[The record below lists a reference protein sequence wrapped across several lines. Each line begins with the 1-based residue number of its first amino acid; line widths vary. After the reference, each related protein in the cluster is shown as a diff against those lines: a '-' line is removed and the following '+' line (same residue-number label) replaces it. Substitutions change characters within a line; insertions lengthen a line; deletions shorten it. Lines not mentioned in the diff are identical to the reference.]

1 MHKGNIIKL
10 FQDKEYGAIMT
21 TSGDEALFHK
31 ECLWDTQFADLSEGQ
46 EVEFELQTAHK
57 GFLAFHIRPF
67 AGKVL

>member
-10 FQDKEYGAIMT
+10 FHEKEYGAIMT
-21 TSGDEALFHK
+21 TGGDEALFHK
-31 ECLWDTQFADLSEGQ
+31 ECLWDTEFADLCEGQ

-67 AGKVL
+67 AGKVI

>member
-10 FQDKEYGAIMT
+10 FHDKEYGAIMT

-31 ECLWDTQFADLSEGQ
+31 ECLWDTQFTDLSEGQ

-67 AGKVL
+67 AGKEL